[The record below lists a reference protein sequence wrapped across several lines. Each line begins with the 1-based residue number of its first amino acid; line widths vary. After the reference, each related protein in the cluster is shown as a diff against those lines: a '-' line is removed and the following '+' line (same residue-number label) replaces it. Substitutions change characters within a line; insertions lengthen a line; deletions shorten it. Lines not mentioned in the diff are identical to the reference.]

1 MTAKSRYEY
10 LKSYRSH
17 FLSVAVQCSK
27 LTLPYLIQ
35 EEGADGKLSTANLE
49 TPWQSV
55 GAKGVVTLA
64 SKLMLGLFPTQ
75 TSFFKLQLDKSA
87 VQDQLDA
94 NAIEELEQSFAA
106 LERRVGDE
114 INAST
119 DRVQIHQALKHI
131 ACGGNYLLYMGKAG
145 IKGFPLNRYV
155 VDRDGNGNVLEIIT
169 KERINHDVLVDEL
182 KLPADKRIV
191 DPDYKK
197 KDTENDSDDQAGDCE
212 DEDVELYT
220 HVTRRDGRWFWH
232 QEVEGK
238 ILEGTRSNA
247 PLNESPWIPL
257 RFNIVDGE
265 SYGRGRAEEFL
276 GDLKSLEGL
285 MQALVEGSA
294 VSAKVLFLLDPGA
307 VTKQSTVA
315 SAPNGG
321 IVVGKEKDLS
331 VVQVG
336 KAMDFRTAESMAAQL
351 SGRISEAF
359 LVMNVRDSERTTA
372 EEVRTTQMELEAQLG
387 GLFSLLTV
395 ELTIPYLNRKLS
407 MLQRSGK
414 IPKLPKEN
422 VQPVVVAGI
431 NALGRGQDAQAMMR
445 ALGAVGQ
452 IFGPQA
458 VPQFVDPL
466 VAIKR
471 LFAAEGLDLL
481 GLVKSQQQVDEQKQ
495 QAIAEQKDMSITSQ
509 AGALA
514 RAPMMDPT
522 KNPELQQQSNGSP
535 TDQGNPDQA
544 AAPAPAAPVP
554 G

>member
-1 MTAKSRYEY
+1 MTASSRYEY
-10 LKSYRSH
+10 LKTYRSH

-75 TSFFKLQLDKSA
+75 TSFFKLQLDKAA
-87 VQDQLDA
+87 VEAQLDPKS
-94 NAIEELEQSFAA
+94 IEELEQSFAA

-119 DRVQIHQALKHI
+119 DRVQIHQALKHLG
-131 ACGGNYLLYMGKAG
+131 CGGNYLLYMGKAG

-169 KERINHDVLVDEL
+169 KERINRDVLVEEL
-182 KLPADKRIV
+182 SNPKDKRLV
-191 DPDYKK
+191 DPDFKDSK
-197 KDTENDSDDQAGDCE
+197 KDKDEDEYEEPSCLE
-212 DEDVELYT
+212 DEDAELYT
-220 HVTRRDGRWFWH
+220 HIVRKHGRWFWH
-232 QEVEGK
+232 QEVDGK
-238 ILEGTRSNA
+238 ILASTRSNA

-257 RFNIVDGE
+257 RFNIVEGE

-294 VSAKVLFLLDPGA
+294 VSAKVLFMLDPGA
-307 VTKQSTVA
+307 VTKTQTIA

-321 IVVGKEKDLS
+321 VVVGKDKDLT

-336 KAMDFRTAESMAAQL
+336 KAMDFKTAESMAVQL
-351 SGRISEAF
+351 GNRISDAF
-359 LVMNVRDSERTTA
+359 LVMNIRDSERTTA
-372 EEVRTTQMELEAQLG
+372 EEVRNTQLELDAQLG
-387 GLFSLLTV
+387 GLFSMLTV
-395 ELTIPYLNRKLS
+395 DLLIPYLNRKLAV
-407 MLQRSGK
+407 LQRSSV
-414 IPKLPKEN
+414 IPKLPQKL
-422 VQPVVVAGI
+422 VKPVVVAGI
-431 NALGRGQDAQAMMR
+431 NALGRGHDAQAMLR
-445 ALGAVGQ
+445 ALSAVNT
-452 IFGPQA
+452 IFGPGA
-458 VPQFVDPL
+458 APQFIDPL

-471 LFAAEGLDLL
+471 LFAAEGIDLL
-481 GLVKSQQQVDEQKQ
+481 GLVKTQEKVNEEKQKAIEQ
-495 QAIAEQKDMSITSQ
+495 QKDLSITSQ

-514 RAPMMDPT
+514 KAPMMDPT
-522 KNPELQQQSNGSP
+522 KNPELQQQQNGSQD
-535 TDQGNPDQA
+535 DQGNQGAPQA
-544 AAPAPAAPVP
+544 PPSSATV
-554 G
+554 